1 MPLRTPVVRHPFN
14 ISQID
19 FSMEPLFQVAPS
31 NILQSWFSLGH
42 FRDPPLPPGF
52 FQLPPGSL
60 LCNQSSPGYQVIFLV
75 GNLTCFTL
83 TKNLPWLHT
92 IYRAKYE
99 LFSLTFKIHPHATLN
114 DNLRLLLS
122 SIYPLDPWPIH
133 PMCQSFT
140 SVYFEITLDSSR
152 SCNENIQPFLN
163 DTHCFLPWVTIHGHL
178 SLRTIFMS
186 DSSLCFAQNPALSTD
201 Q

>member
-1 MPLRTPVVRHPFN
+1 MGFVLFCFPEYKSCENFPRNFHCQKALGNTISSISIMPITKFMPLRTPAVRHPFN

-42 FRDPPLPPGF
+42 FRDLPLPPGF
-52 FQLPPGSL
+52 FQLPPASL

-75 GNLTCFTL
+75 GNLTMLYLNQKPSL
-83 TKNLPWLHT
+83 TPH
-92 IYRAKYE
+92 YRTKHE

-122 SIYPLDPWPIH
+122 SIYPLDPRP
-133 PMCQSFT
+133 FT
-140 SVYFEITLDSSR
+140 P
-152 SCNENIQPFLN
+152 CA
-163 DTHCFLPWVTIHGHL
+163 
-178 SLRTIFMS
+178 SLLQVFI
-186 DSSLCFAQNPALSTD
+186 LK
-201 Q
+201 